1 MPDEHDSERLSRT
14 DRELLLSLRGQI
26 KFLRTSVSEAIAD
39 LKADLTNLFKA
50 PEGPVWDHEQRIRR
64 LENFRWWILGGIAAS
79 AGLASLITRLWR

>member
-14 DRELLLSLRGQI
+14 DRELLLSLREQI
-26 KFLRTSVSEAIAD
+26 KFLRTSVSEAITD

-64 LENFRWWILGGIAAS
+64 LENFRWWILGAIGAA
-79 AGLASLITRLWR
+79 AGLASVIEHAWR